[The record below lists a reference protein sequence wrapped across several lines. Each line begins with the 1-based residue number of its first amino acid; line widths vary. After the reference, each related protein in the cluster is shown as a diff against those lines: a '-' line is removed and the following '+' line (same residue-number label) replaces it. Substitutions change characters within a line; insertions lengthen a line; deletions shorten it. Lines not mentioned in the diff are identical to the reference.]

1 MPQISRIFTNLLF
14 ALNKILIRVIR
25 GKLFFVKSYTNKMTN
40 NWDEIKWI
48 FEPDG
53 ALRDIY
59 VQNVE
64 IEDWKILINY
74 LNANHIVKYG
84 LLGENKEI
92 NNIDLEY
99 LIYYLN
105 DETGELEV
113 KIVSIIID
121 DIIINLHF
129 FSIDEIEFD
138 IDPKEIYSFDN
149 YKKILDFMNKVSK
162 ILNKPLILTG
172 ENQRKFHLINVD
184 FSKKTI
190 KILTKKEAEQLW
202 K

>member
-1 MPQISRIFTNLLF
+1 MI
-14 ALNKILIRVIR
+14 
-25 GKLFFVKSYTNKMTN
+25 N

-53 ALRDIY
+53 SLIDIY
-59 VQNVE
+59 VQNVK
-64 IEDWKILINY
+64 IEDWIILINY

-84 LLGENKEI
+84 PLGENKET
-92 NNIDLEY
+92 NKIDLDY
-99 LIYYLN
+99 LIHLLN
-105 DETGELEV
+105 DKTGELEL

-149 YKKILDFMNKVSK
+149 YNKILDFMNKVSEL
-162 ILNKPLILTG
+162 LNKPLILSG
-172 ENQRKFHLINVD
+172 ENYSEFPVINLD
-184 FSKKTI
+184 FSKNLI
-190 KILTKKEAEQLW
+190 KVLTKKEAKQLW

>member
-1 MPQISRIFTNLLF
+1 MI
-14 ALNKILIRVIR
+14 
-25 GKLFFVKSYTNKMTN
+25 N

-53 ALRDIY
+53 SLIDIY
-59 VQNVE
+59 VQNVK
-64 IEDWKILINY
+64 IEDWIILINY

-84 LLGENKEI
+84 PLGENKET
-92 NNIDLEY
+92 NKIDLDY
-99 LIYYLN
+99 LIHLLN
-105 DETGELEV
+105 DKTGELEL

-129 FSIDEIEFD
+129 FPIDEIEFD

-149 YKKILDFMNKVSK
+149 YNKILDFMNKVSEL
-162 ILNKPLILTG
+162 LNKPLILSG
-172 ENQRKFHLINVD
+172 ENYSEFPLINLD
-184 FSKKTI
+184 FSKNLI
-190 KILTKKEAEQLW
+190 KVLTKKEAKQLW

>member
-1 MPQISRIFTNLLF
+1 MI
-14 ALNKILIRVIR
+14 
-25 GKLFFVKSYTNKMTN
+25 N

-53 ALRDIY
+53 SLIDIY
-59 VQNVE
+59 VQNVK
-64 IEDWKILINY
+64 IEDWIILINY

-84 LLGENKEI
+84 PLGENKET
-92 NNIDLEY
+92 NKIDLDY
-99 LIYYLN
+99 LIHLLN
-105 DETGELEV
+105 DKTGELEL

-149 YKKILDFMNKVSK
+149 YNKILDFMNKVSEL
-162 ILNKPLILTG
+162 LNKPLILSG
-172 ENQRKFHLINVD
+172 ENYSEFPLINLD
-184 FSKKTI
+184 FSKNLI
-190 KILTKKEAEQLW
+190 KVLTKKEAKQLW

>member
-1 MPQISRIFTNLLF
+1 MI
-14 ALNKILIRVIR
+14 
-25 GKLFFVKSYTNKMTN
+25 N

-53 ALRDIY
+53 SLIDIY
-59 VQNVE
+59 AQNVK
-64 IEDWKILINY
+64 IEDWIILINY

-84 LLGENKEI
+84 PLGENKET
-92 NNIDLEY
+92 NKIDLDY
-99 LIYYLN
+99 LIHLLN
-105 DETGELEV
+105 DKTGELEL

-149 YKKILDFMNKVSK
+149 YNKILDFMNKVSEL
-162 ILNKPLILTG
+162 LNKPLILSG
-172 ENQRKFHLINVD
+172 ENYSEFPLINLD
-184 FSKKTI
+184 FSKNLI
-190 KILTKKEAEQLW
+190 KVLTKKEAKQLW